1 MATVPQ
7 YIPTEKLISLVPHR
21 GKMFLLSRVTSYD
34 VRKNSIVAEY
44 DITESCIL
52 YDDELGG
59 VPAWAGFEMMAQ
71 SISALCT
78 IQQIC
83 SGGADSAVPG
93 VILSVNGFSSRACA
107 ISAGKTVELKVCE
120 SYRADNVCRYDC
132 QMYERGGDEPLAD
145 AAITVMGIE
154 DMRSFFSSLE

>member
-1 MATVPQ
+1 MDEARSVGTATVPQ

-59 VPAWAGFEMMAQ
+59 VPTWAGFEMMAQ

-83 SGGADSAVPG
+83 SGGADS
-93 VILSVNGFSSRACA
+93 RACA
-107 ISAGKTVELKVCE
+107 ISAGKTVVLKVCE